1 MLLIKIIQI
10 TPIMM
15 TSQIQRS
22 DLLNQVERAARD
34 LVFFKNYSTGRKP
47 KLQKDPLG
55 NVQLTYSIGDNQSFL
70 GKVFQKTVR
79 TIDHFMHG
87 GASFDAVFP
96 YVKRLQ
102 DTTHLLLN
110 SSHILI
116 PDYGYQQ
123 PAHRTAFT
131 DLLIKMAKL
140 WEEALPGIKNW
151 QTTYQDHPSSYELM
165 GSFIDDLSILP
176 QKLKVKAQEIP
187 IPLPLNKVNYT
198 PSGLTLGHSP
208 PLNDLRSIL
217 IDKGEEE
224 PYLVDFSYPAYMLF
238 DQTAI
243 FAKRPYF
250 RDKEDFWKMIWSAQ
264 ARLLVDMTLCLSI
277 SETESLFIHL
287 ESDQLNVR
295 KVGFSQMEGPSYTLK
310 KTHFFLSNRL
320 NKSLDVTLIEILS
333 PSLNDMH
340 FILLEALKTSQEKQ
354 IHWKTSPLVG
364 IFSDVQAAGLFFSV
378 LRALRLIN
386 NCEVNPHQHPLNQAF
401 FELSDN
407 LTGIPGISLGKE
419 EFEEA
424 YALLEKLIASPLFI
438 KS

>member
-1 MLLIKIIQI
+1 
-10 TPIMM
+10 MM
-15 TSQIQRS
+15 TSYIQRS

-47 KLQKDPLG
+47 KLKKDPSG
-55 NVQLTYSIGDNQSFL
+55 NVHLTYSVGDNQSFL

-79 TIDHFMHG
+79 TFDHCIHG
-87 GASFDAVFP
+87 GASFDTVFP
-96 YVKRLQ
+96 YVKKLQ

-110 SSHILI
+110 SGHILI

-123 PAHRTAFT
+123 PAHRTEFT

-151 QTTYQDHPSSYELM
+151 QTTYQDQRSSFELI
-165 GSFIDDLSILP
+165 GSFIDDLSVLP
-176 QKLKVKAQEIP
+176 QKLKVKAKEIP
-187 IPLPLNKVNYT
+187 IPLPLNKANY
-198 PSGLTLGHSP
+198 PPDLTLSYSP

-217 IDKGEEE
+217 IDKWEEK
-224 PYLVDFSYPAYMLF
+224 PYLADFSYPAYMLF
-238 DQTAI
+238 DHTAI
-243 FAKRPYF
+243 FAKRPYP

-277 SETESLFIHL
+277 SDIESLLIHL
-287 ESDQLNVR
+287 ESDQLSVR

-333 PSLNDMH
+333 PSLNDLQ
-340 FILLEALKTSQEKQ
+340 FILLEVLKTSQEKQ

-364 IFSDVQAAGLFFSV
+364 IFSDIQAAGLFFTV
-378 LRALRLIN
+378 LRTLRIIN
-386 NCEVNPHQHPLNQAF
+386 NCEGNPHQHPLHQAF
-401 FELSDN
+401 FELIDN

-419 EFEEA
+419 EFEDA
-424 YALLEKLIASPLFI
+424 YDLLEKLIAKPSLY
-438 KS
+438 

>member
-1 MLLIKIIQI
+1 
-10 TPIMM
+10 MM
-15 TSQIQRS
+15 TFQIQRS
-22 DLLNQVERAARD
+22 DLLNQVEQAAQD

-47 KLQKDPLG
+47 KLQKDPSG
-55 NVQLTYSIGDNQSFL
+55 NVHLTYSVGDNQSFL

-79 TIDHFMHG
+79 TIDHFIHG

-102 DTTHLLLN
+102 NTTHLLLN
-110 SSHILI
+110 SDPILM

-123 PAHRTAFT
+123 PAHRTEFT

-151 QTTYQDHPSSYELM
+151 QTTYQDRPSFELM
-165 GSFIDDLSILP
+165 GSFIDDLSVLP

-187 IPLPLNKVNYT
+187 VPIPLKKVKYT
-198 PSGLTLGHSP
+198 PPGLTLSQGP

-217 IDKGEEE
+217 IDKWEEE
-224 PYLVDFSYPAYMLF
+224 PNLIDFSYPAYMLF
-238 DQTAI
+238 DHTAI
-243 FAKRPYF
+243 YAKRPYS

-277 SETESLFIHL
+277 SDTESLLIHL
-287 ESDQLNVR
+287 ESDQLSVR

-310 KTHFFLSNRL
+310 KTHFFLSNCL

-333 PSLNDMH
+333 PSLNDMQ

-364 IFSDVQAAGLFFSV
+364 VFSGTQPAGLFFTV
-378 LRALRLIN
+378 LRALRIIN
-386 NCEVNPHQHPLNQAF
+386 NCEVNPHQHPLHQAF

-424 YALLEKLIASPLFI
+424 YDLLEKLIAKPSLY
-438 KS
+438 